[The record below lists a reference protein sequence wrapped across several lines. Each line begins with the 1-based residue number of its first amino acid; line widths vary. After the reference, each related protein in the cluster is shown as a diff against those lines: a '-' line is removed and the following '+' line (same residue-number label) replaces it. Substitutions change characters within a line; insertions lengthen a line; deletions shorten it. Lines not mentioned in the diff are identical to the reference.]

1 MKFLIDENV
10 DIHICKALRKEG
22 YDTKDIKELKLYSLS
37 DKEILNLA
45 NKEERILIT
54 YDTDFE
60 RNSSL
65 KSIKHCGII
74 LLRFRNQ
81 STKKVLDVLLS
92 TLKSKTAKK
101 FPNNFVIISE
111 IEIIV
116 NRIKNKLW

>member
-65 KSIKHCGII
+65 KSIKH
-74 LLRFRNQ
+74 
-81 STKKVLDVLLS
+81 
-92 TLKSKTAKK
+92 
-101 FPNNFVIISE
+101 
-111 IEIIV
+111 
-116 NRIKNKLW
+116 